1 MRAAKSHDTEPSC
14 DREAAYGHSRY
25 TGRVPARLIDGSAH
39 ARTIREEI
47 RLAVSRMPAGRR
59 PPSITVIQV
68 GDDPASTVYVRNK
81 HRAAEAAGFRSAIEH
96 LRSTTQADL
105 LERIRSLGQDPEVD
119 GILVQMPLPDGLNAD
134 QALEAIPPTKDVDG
148 LHPYNAG
155 RLAQGNPTFVP
166 ATPLGVLELMRRER
180 IDPTGRQ
187 AVVVG
192 RSRLVG
198 RPLALLLLQNH
209 ATVTICH
216 SKTHDLR
223 AVTRTGDILIAATG
237 KRGLITG
244 DHVKPGAV
252 VMDVGITRDP
262 ETNRLVG
269 DVDRATVDSVAS
281 AVTPVPGGVG
291 PMTVAMLLVNTLRA
305 YHLHLDRA

>member
-1 MRAAKSHDTEPSC
+1 VSA
-14 DREAAYGHSRY
+14 
-25 TGRVPARLIDGSAH
+25 RVIDGSAH
-39 ARTIREEI
+39 ARAIREEI

-68 GDDPASTVYVRNK
+68 GDDPASTIYVRNK
-81 HRAAEAAGFRSAIEH
+81 HRAAEAAGFLSAILH
-96 LRSTTQADL
+96 LRGTSQSEL
-105 LERIRSLGQDPEVD
+105 LERIEALGQDPEVD
-119 GILVQMPLPDGLNAD
+119 GILVQMPLPDGLD
-134 QALEAIPPTKDVDG
+134 PDEALEAIPPDKDVDG

-166 ATPLGVLELMRRER
+166 ATPLGVLELLRRER
-180 IDPTGRQ
+180 IDPTGRH

-209 ATVTICH
+209 ATVTVCH
-216 SKTHDLR
+216 SHTVDLP
-223 AVTRTGDILIAATG
+223 AITRTADILVAATG
-237 KRGLITG
+237 KHGLITG
-244 DHVKPGAV
+244 EHVKPGAV

-262 ETNRLVG
+262 TTGRLVG
-269 DVDRATVDSVAS
+269 DIDRSTVDAVAS

-305 YHLHLDRA
+305 YRKRASSTSLTPTLPHEWGRESSGQSLGGDMKP

>member
-1 MRAAKSHDTEPSC
+1 
-14 DREAAYGHSRY
+14 
-25 TGRVPARLIDGSAH
+25 VPARLIDGSAH
-39 ARTIREEI
+39 ARAIREEI
-47 RLAVSRMPAGRR
+47 RLAVSRMQAGRR

-81 HRAAEAAGFRSAIEH
+81 HRAAEAVGFRSAILH
-96 LRSTTQADL
+96 LTDTTQAHL
-105 LERIRSLGQDPEVD
+105 MQRIRAVGGDPNVD
-119 GILVQMPLPDGLNAD
+119 GILVQLPLPDGLDANP
-134 QALEAIPPTKDVDG
+134 ALEAIPPSKDVDG

-166 ATPLGVLELMRRER
+166 ATPLGVLELLRREG
-180 IDPTGRQ
+180 IDPTGRH

-216 SKTHDLR
+216 SQTVDLR
-223 AVTRTGDILIAATG
+223 AITRSADILVAATG
-237 KRGLITG
+237 RSGLISG
-244 DHVKPGAV
+244 EHVKPGAV

-262 ETNRLVG
+262 ATNRLVG
-269 DVDRATVDSVAS
+269 DIDRSTVDEVAS

-305 YHLHLDRA
+305 YRQHTSQP